1 MTANTPM
8 RSYHLPG
15 NASHLRGSVCGRI
28 ARVAAALAPDWTNPL
43 LHVASLG
50 WIVAFGGFCII
61 YGPMLLRAR
70 VNSGLG
76 VASERAEDDFRDP
89 RESVS

>member
-1 MTANTPM
+1 M
-8 RSYHLPG
+8 
-15 NASHLRGSVCGRI
+15 
-28 ARVAAALAPDWTNPL
+28 AAALAPDWTNPL

-50 WIVAFGGFCII
+50 WIVAFGEFCII

-76 VASERAEDDFRDP
+76 VASKRAEDDFRDP